1 MLVQL
6 PIFIALYGMLVSP
19 NFLAA
24 AGNDSFFFIE
34 NLAQPLRSHAGE
46 ALDGTF
52 SVKPDDK
59 FITANEMH
67 FAFKN
72 GKSATYKVSDN
83 RNVLQVEPQPLIPD
97 SPMSLNINPQFVAEN
112 GINESFIREVKTATL
127 MVVNDSTKEVEKM
140 TFAPVENTAE
150 FDPTS
155 QESMSTLGWKLSSKV
170 PTAEGVDSFHPG
182 VLWLVLIYA
191 GVTFLYQRVMQKDT
205 PKAEGPQAQMMK
217 LMPFMFVGFLVF
229 FPIPSG
235 VMLYL
240 VVTMLLMFI
249 QTAIVKASDDDTSKS
264 TQKPSKQIVDIV
276 AK

>member
-1 MLVQL
+1 
-6 PIFIALYGMLVSP
+6 
-19 NFLAA
+19 
-24 AGNDSFFFIE
+24 
-34 NLAQPLRSHAGE
+34 
-46 ALDGTF
+46 
-52 SVKPDDK
+52 
-59 FITANEMH
+59 
-67 FAFKN
+67 
-72 GKSATYKVSDN
+72 
-83 RNVLQVEPQPLIPD
+83 
-97 SPMSLNINPQFVAEN
+97 
-112 GINESFIREVKTATL
+112 
-127 MVVNDSTKEVEKM
+127 
-140 TFAPVENTAE
+140 TAE